1 MLTKE
6 DYVAEMKKRL
16 DEWTAEIDALQEKG
30 HEIKEEAKVKYQEH
44 LVALRAQRVEGE
56 KKLEEMQA
64 AGEHTWEEF
73 KAGTENVWEAMKD
86 SAAAFRAHFK

>member
-6 DYVAEMKKRL
+6 EYVAEMKKRL
-16 DEWTAEIDALQEKG
+16 DEWTVEIDALQEKG
-30 HEIKEEAKVKYQEH
+30 HEIKEDAKVKYQEH